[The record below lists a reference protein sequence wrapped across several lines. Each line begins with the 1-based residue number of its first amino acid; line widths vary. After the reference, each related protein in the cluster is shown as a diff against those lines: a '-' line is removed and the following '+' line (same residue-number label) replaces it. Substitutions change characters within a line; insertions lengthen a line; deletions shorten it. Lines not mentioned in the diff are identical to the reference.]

1 MISRRTLG
9 RLYFAVVLGFVGVLL
24 SPLFTQPSVNAA
36 QITNRSLTLQA
47 GASAGGSDP
56 GGVVNHLFSFTVPS
70 SVAIQS
76 IEFHYCT
83 VASGT
88 CGTVTG
94 LTTTSATI
102 GASTSAALSGFTI
115 TNTTNADPFISSATA
130 YTPAA
135 NTALVVQLDTITNP
149 TTANYTFYVWITTW
163 SGANDTGTAV
173 DTGTVAAATAN
184 PIVLT
189 GTMPESLIFCTGATI
204 GTTSGIPDCST
215 ATPGTIGFNQL
226 FSPSATA
233 TATSQM
239 AASTNA
245 SHGYAI
251 TVNGATLTNG
261 SYTIAAMSTAG
272 TSIIGTGQF
281 GMNLEVNTTP
291 AVGTALTPASEG
303 VNYFGFPD
311 TGYNTANSF
320 KFTTGDTVANS
331 GYSTGTPTVPTDA
344 QIYTVSY
351 IVNVPGKQPPGTYT
365 TTLTYIGTA
374 TFWFLVHEST

>member
-1 MISRRTLG
+1 MISRRNLG
-9 RLYFAVVLGFVGVLL
+9 RLYFVVVVVMIGAIIAPVFM
-24 SPLFTQPSVNAA
+24 QPKVIAA

-47 GASAGGSDP
+47 GAAAGGSNP
-56 GGVVNHLFSFTVPS
+56 GGVVNHLFNFTVPS
-70 SVAIQS
+70 STAIQT
-76 IEFHYCT
+76 IEFQYCT
-83 VASGT
+83 AASGT

-115 TNTTNADPFISSATA
+115 TNTTNADPYISSATA

-135 NTALVVQLDTITNP
+135 NTALTVQLDTVTNP

-163 SGANDTGTAV
+163 SGANKTGSTV
-173 DTGTVAAATAN
+173 DTGTVAASTAN

-189 GTMPESLIFCTGATI
+189 GTMPESLIFCTGATVSE
-204 GTTSGIPDCST
+204 TSGVPDCTT
-215 ATPGTIGFNQL
+215 ATAGNVSFNQL
-226 FSPSATA
+226 FSPTSTA
-233 TATSQM
+233 TAKSQM

-245 SHGYAI
+245 SQGYAI

-261 SYTIAAMSTAG
+261 ANTITAMGTAT

-291 AVGTALTPASEG
+291 AVGTALTPASDG

-311 TGYNTANSF
+311 TGYGTANTF
-320 KFTTGDTVANS
+320 KFTSGDIVANS
-331 GYSTGTPTVPTDA
+331 GYSTGTPTVATDA

-365 TTLTYIGTA
+365 TTLTYIATA
-374 TFWFLVHEST
+374 TF

>member
-1 MISRRTLG
+1 MFPRRILG
-9 RLYFAVVLGFVGVLL
+9 RLYLGVAVILVGVLI
-24 SPLFTQPSVNAA
+24 SPLLTQQIVEAA

-70 SVAIQS
+70 ATSIQT
-76 IEFHYCT
+76 IEFQYCT
-83 VASGT
+83 AASGT

-102 GASTSAALSGFTI
+102 GSSTSSALSGFTL
-115 TNTTNADPFISSATA
+115 TNTTNGAPYLSSSSA

-135 NTALVVQLDTITNP
+135 NTALTVQLDSVTNP

-163 SGANDTGTAV
+163 TGANETGSTV
-173 DTGTVAAATAN
+173 DTGTVAASTAN

-189 GTMPESLIFCTGATI
+189 GTMPESLIFCTGATVSE
-204 GTTSGIPDCST
+204 TSGVPNCST
-215 ATPGTIGFNQL
+215 ATAGNVSFNQL
-226 FSPSATA
+226 FSPTSTA

-245 SHGYAI
+245 SKGYVI

-261 SYTIAAMSTAG
+261 SYTISALSSPTA
-272 TSIIGTGQF
+272 SIIGSSQF
-281 GMNLEVNTTP
+281 GMNLVVNTTP
-291 AVGTALTPASEG
+291 AVGTALTPATDG
-303 VNYFGFPD
+303 VNYFGYPQ
-311 TGYNTANSF
+311 TGYGTANSF
-320 KFTTGDTVANS
+320 TFVSGNTVADS
-331 GYSTGTPTVPTDA
+331 SDGTTPQPTDA

-365 TTLTYIGTA
+365 TTLTYIATA
-374 TFWFLVHEST
+374 TY